1 MFDVIQSDRHIRFVG
16 FYTSQLANDRNE
28 AAKNEKTLIWLRINA
43 GDMKIIVFFLQA
55 QMKNEKIVALVYIVC
70 VWQDFAKEGSKA
82 RARARKE

>member
-43 GDMKIIVFFLQA
+43 GDMKIIVFFCKL
-55 QMKNEKIVALVYIVC
+55 KWKT
-70 VWQDFAKEGSKA
+70 
-82 RARARKE
+82 RK